1 MIHIHLWDDTYL
13 RVVARQAVYLS

>member
-1 MIHIHLWDDTYL
+1 MIHIHIWDDTYL